1 MLSKPRVYIE
11 TSVISYLT
19 SRPSSNEGVRGCQYF
34 TRYWWENFAEQ
45 QFELVSSPIVQ
56 QEVSLGDKEASQK
69 RLDVLK
75 KLTLLD
81 APKEIL
87 DSFSDDLINAGAL
100 PLKARIDSFHIAI
113 TAINGVQYLATWN
126 FKHIANIN
134 KIPLIQQVCK
144 KAGYQPPIL
153 CTPQQLLM
161 EDFWHVERSN
171 Y

>member
-1 MLSKPRVYIE
+1 MPSKPRIYIE

-19 SRPSSNEGVRGCQYF
+19 SRPSSNAGIRGCQYF

-56 QEVSLGDKEASQK
+56 QEVSLGDRGASQK
-69 RLDVLK
+69 RLDVLE

-81 APKEIL
+81 TPREAL
-87 DSFSDDLINAGAL
+87 NFLSDDLINAGAL

-113 TAINGVQYLATWN
+113 TAINNVQYLATWN

-134 KIPLIQQVCK
+134 KIPLIQQVCR

-161 EDFWHVERSN
+161 EDF
-171 Y
+171 

>member
-1 MLSKPRVYIE
+1 MPSKPRVYIE

-19 SRPSSNEGVRGCQYF
+19 SRPSSNEGIRGCQYF

-56 QEVSLGDKEASQK
+56 QEVSLGDEAASEK

-100 PLKARIDSFHIAI
+100 PLKARVDSFHIAI
-113 TAINGVQYLATWN
+113 TAINNVEYLATWN

-134 KIPLIQQVCK
+134 KIPLIQQVCR

-161 EDFWHVERSN
+161 EDFQHVERSN

>member
-34 TRYWWENFAEQ
+34 TRYWWKNFAEQ

-75 KLTLLD
+75 K
-81 APKEIL
+81 I
-87 DSFSDDLINAGAL
+87 DLIGCT
-100 PLKARIDSFHIAI
+100 KR
-113 TAINGVQYLATWN
+113 
-126 FKHIANIN
+126 NIR
-134 KIPLIQQVCK
+134 
-144 KAGYQPPIL
+144 
-153 CTPQQLLM
+153 
-161 EDFWHVERSN
+161 FF
-171 Y
+171 

>member
-1 MLSKPRVYIE
+1 MQSKPRVYIE

-19 SRPSSNEGVRGCQYF
+19 SRPSSNIGIRGCQYF

-45 QFELVSSPIVQ
+45 QFELVSSPIVH
-56 QEVSLGDKEASQK
+56 QEVSLGDREVSQK
-69 RLDVLK
+69 RLEILG

-81 APKEIL
+81 APKETL
-87 DSFSDDLINAGAL
+87 DSLSDALINAGAL
-100 PLKARIDSFHIAI
+100 PLKARIDSFRIAI
-113 TAINGVQYLATWN
+113 AAINSVEYLATWN

-134 KIPLIQQVCK
+134 KIPLIQQVCQ

-161 EDFWHVERSN
+161 EDF
-171 Y
+171 

>member
-1 MLSKPRVYIE
+1 MQSKPRVYIE

-19 SRPSSNEGVRGCQYF
+19 SRPSSNEGIRGCQYF

-45 QFELVSSPIVQ
+45 RFELVSSPIVQ
-56 QEVSLGDKEASQK
+56 QEVSLGDIEASQK
-69 RLDVLK
+69 RLDILE

-81 APKEIL
+81 APKEVL
-87 DSFSDDLINAGAL
+87 DSLSDSLINAGAL

-113 TAINGVQYLATWN
+113 AAINSVEYSATWN

-134 KIPLIQQVCK
+134 KIPLIQQVCRK
-144 KAGYQPPIL
+144 VGYQPPIL

-161 EDFWHVERSN
+161 EDF
-171 Y
+171 